1 MNDPQERDAHDDGQQ
16 GTGGVASG
24 QATSTPDQ
32 NGRQPH
38 LGSQPDANSAPGGSG
53 QGGSD
58 SSEGIA
64 AVDRI
69 DQAGVSGQSGSPTQ
83 TPDASTG
90 RLDTIDEAD
99 DRTAQSGQDRARD
112 IGAQTPGDPGDLLSR
127 PLGDGNYRKQGDV
140 QVPLANRNDSSR
152 DGGTRR

>member
-1 MNDPQERDAHDDGQQ
+1 MNDPQERDAHGDGQQ

-53 QGGSD
+53 QSGSD

-64 AVDRI
+64 GVDRI
-69 DQAGVSGQSGSPTQ
+69 DQTGISGHSGSPAQ
-83 TPDASTG
+83 TSGPSAD
-90 RLDTIDEAD
+90 RLDTIGQAD
-99 DRTAQSGQDRARD
+99 DRTAQSDRDRARD
-112 IGAQTPGDPGDLLSR
+112 IGAQTPGDPGDLLSQ
-127 PLGDGNYRKQGDV
+127 PLGDGNYQKQGDA
-140 QVPLANRNDSSR
+140 QVPLA
-152 DGGTRR
+152 GQE